1 MSTTATPEAASP
13 PRPAFD
19 ARKYMR
25 RITASGMPQAQADA
39 LVDLLNAALENV
51 VTKDDIKH
59 SLDGLEAS
67 VKSYADKLSKDDR
80 EFLITFTTT
89 MVDQLRADMNA
100 RFDELGKRVDK
111 VGEELVESRKENKEI
126 LKEIAA
132 SEIRARDREAEAEQR
147 RQAREDAAQKHRQ
160 DREDAA
166 QKHRENRE
174 DAAEQ
179 RREARE
185 DAAEQRRE
193 AREDAAEQRREARD
207 EKRDDKNRRFVV
219 LLVGIVSA
227 VVAVIGAVIAI
238 LEYLS

>member
-1 MSTTATPEAASP
+1 MSATATPEAASQT
-13 PRPAFD
+13 RPAFD
-19 ARKYMR
+19 TRKYMR
-25 RITASGMPQAQADA
+25 HIAASGMPQAQADA

-67 VKSYADKLSKDDR
+67 VKSYADKLSKNDR
-80 EFLITFTTT
+80 EFLITFTTN

-111 VGEELVESRKENKEI
+111 IGEELAESRKENKEI
-126 LKEIAA
+126 LKEMAA
-132 SEIRARDREAEAEQR
+132 IEIRSREREADTEKR
-147 RQAREDAAQKHRQ
+147 RQ

-174 DAAEQ
+174 DAAEK

-185 DAAEQRRE
+185 DAAEK
-193 AREDAAEQRREARD
+193 RREARD
-207 EKRDDKNRRFVV
+207 EKRDDKNRRFVIV
-219 LLVGIVSA
+219 LVGIVSA
-227 VVAVIGAVIAI
+227 LAAAIAAVVGV

>member
-80 EFLITFTTT
+80 KFLIRFTTKL
-89 MVDQLRADMNA
+89 VNQLRTDMNS
-100 RFDELGKRVDK
+100 RFDGVDRRFDN
-111 VGEELVESRKENKEI
+111 VFEELADARKDNKEI
-126 LKEIAA
+126 RKEISESNRLTQEAIAA
-132 SEIRARDREAEAEQR
+132 AEKRRQEQHAEADR
-147 RQAREDAAQKHRQ
+147 RKKERASKT
-160 DREDAA
+160 
-166 QKHRENRE
+166 
-174 DAAEQ
+174 
-179 RREARE
+179 RRITA
-185 DAAEQRRE
+185 
-193 AREDAAEQRREARD
+193 
-207 EKRDDKNRRFVV
+207 
-219 LLVGIVSA
+219 L

>member
-80 EFLITFTTT
+80 EFLIAFTTT

-111 VGEELVESRKENKEI
+111 VGEELAESRKENKEI
-126 LKEIAA
+126 LKEMAA
-132 SEIRARDREAEAEQR
+132 IEIRSREREADTEKR
-147 RQAREDAAQKHRQ
+147 RQ

-174 DAAEQ
+174 DAAEK

-185 DAAEQRRE
+185 DAAEK
-193 AREDAAEQRREARD
+193 RREARD
-207 EKRDDKNRRFVV
+207 EKRDDKNRRFVIV
-219 LLVGIVSA
+219 LVGIVSA
-227 VVAVIGAVIAI
+227 LAAAIAAVVGV

>member
-25 RITASGMPQAQADA
+25 RITASGMPQEQADA
-39 LVDLLNAALENV
+39 LIELLNAALENV

-67 VKSYADKLSKDDR
+67 VKSYADKLSKNDR
-80 EFLITFTTT
+80 EFLITFTTN

-111 VGEELVESRKENKEI
+111 IGEELAESRKENKEI
-126 LKEIAA
+126 LKEMAA
-132 SEIRARDREAEAEQR
+132 IEIRSREREADTEKR
-147 RQAREDAAQKHRQ
+147 RQ

-174 DAAEQ
+174 DAAEK

-185 DAAEQRRE
+185 DAAEK
-193 AREDAAEQRREARD
+193 RREARD
-207 EKRDDKNRRFVV
+207 EKRDDKNRRFVIV
-219 LLVGIVSA
+219 LVGIVSA
-227 VVAVIGAVIAI
+227 LAAAIAAVVGV

>member
-1 MSTTATPEAASP
+1 MSTTATPEAASQT
-13 PRPAFD
+13 RPAFD

-25 RITASGMPQAQADA
+25 RITASGMPEAQADA

-80 EFLITFTTT
+80 EFLITFTTN

-100 RFDELGKRVDK
+100 RFDGVDK
-111 VGEELVESRKENKEI
+111 RFENVLEELAESRKENKEI
-126 LKEIAA
+126 LKEMAA
-132 SEIRARDREAEAEQR
+132 SEIRSRDREAAAQKHREN
-147 RQAREDAAQKHRQ
+147 REDAAQKHRQ

-166 QKHRENRE
+166 EK
-174 DAAEQ
+174 

-185 DAAEQRRE
+185 DAAEK
-193 AREDAAEQRREARD
+193 RREARD
-207 EKRDDKNRRFVV
+207 EKRAGDNRRFVA
-219 LLVGIVSA
+219 LLATI
-227 VVAVIGAVIAI
+227 IGAIIAI

>member
-1 MSTTATPEAASP
+1 MSTTAPPEAASQT
-13 PRPAFD
+13 RPAFD

-111 VGEELVESRKENKEI
+111 IGEELAESRKENKEI
-126 LKEIAA
+126 LKEMAA
-132 SEIRARDREAEAEQR
+132 IEIRSREREADTEKR
-147 RQAREDAAQKHRQ
+147 RQ

-174 DAAEQ
+174 DAAEK

-185 DAAEQRRE
+185 DAAEK
-193 AREDAAEQRREARD
+193 RREARD
-207 EKRDDKNRRFVV
+207 EKRDDKNRRFVIV
-219 LLVGIVSA
+219 LVGIVSA
-227 VVAVIGAVIAI
+227 LAAAIAAVVGV